1 MYAKKLYI
9 IFSMAEG
16 HYMPQTKVDWTSNSA
31 SSQFKL
37 WRKEV
42 GRIIDGPLT
51 ARSDRVKLNH
61 IYIWAGAHAES
72 LIEARLNE
80 DPELRINT
88 PTALL
93 DQLAPCLTHS
103 TYFREQRE
111 EFYSIHQKG
120 GENTTTYFSRIME
133 IHRHAEFPD
142 NSHFLILDKI
152 IHGCKSRECKRKL
165 MAKGKDVTIKN
176 CLEIMRKFEAVEVT
190 MKKLEDVGDASYARD
205 PIKKSQRNGY
215 KKEQEKPKLHQKQPK
230 A

>member
-1 MYAKKLYI
+1 MVV
-9 IFSMAEG
+9 
-16 HYMPQTKVDWTSNSA
+16 P
-31 SSQFKL
+31 SQL
-37 WRKEV
+37 V
-42 GRIIDGPLT
+42 LT
-51 ARSDRVKLNH
+51 VKLNH

-88 PTALL
+88 PTALS
-93 DQLAPCLTHS
+93 DQLATCLTHS

-133 IHRHAEFPD
+133 IYREAEFPD
-142 NSHFLILDKI
+142 NSHFLIVDKL
-152 IHGCKSRECKRKL
+152 IHGCKSRECKREL
-165 MAKGKDVTIKN
+165 MEKGKDVTIKN

>member
-1 MYAKKLYI
+1 MVV
-9 IFSMAEG
+9 
-16 HYMPQTKVDWTSNSA
+16 P
-31 SSQFKL
+31 SQL
-37 WRKEV
+37 V
-42 GRIIDGPLT
+42 LT
-51 ARSDRVKLNH
+51 VKLNH

-120 GENTTTYFSRIME
+120 GENNTTYFSRIME
-133 IHRHAEFPD
+133 IHRHAEFLD
-142 NSHFLILDKI
+142 NSHFLILDKF

>member
-1 MYAKKLYI
+1 M
-9 IFSMAEG
+9 FSMAEG
-16 HYMPQTKVDWTSNSA
+16 HYMTQTKVDWTSNNA

-42 GRIIDGPLT
+42 ERIIGGPL
-51 ARSDRVKLNH
+51 AVRSDRVKLNH
-61 IYIWAGAHAES
+61 IYIWPGAHAQS

-93 DQLAPCLTHS
+93 DQLATCLTHS

-133 IHRHAEFPD
+133 IYRQAEFPD
-142 NSHFLILDKI
+142 NSHFLIVDKL

-165 MAKGKDVTIKN
+165 AHAKG
-176 CLEIMRKFEAVEVT
+176 
-190 MKKLEDVGDASYARD
+190 
-205 PIKKSQRNGY
+205 
-215 KKEQEKPKLHQKQPK
+215 
-230 A
+230 